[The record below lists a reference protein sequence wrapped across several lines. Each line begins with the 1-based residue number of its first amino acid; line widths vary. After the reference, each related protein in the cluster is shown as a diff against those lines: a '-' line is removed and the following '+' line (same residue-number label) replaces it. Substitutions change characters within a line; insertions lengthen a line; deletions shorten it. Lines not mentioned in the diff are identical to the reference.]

1 MQSFTLFAGQHAAAH
16 LRREG
21 LKPGDIGCVP
31 AAAGGPKGLALIPLD
46 RRLFGAAGW
55 LREVP
60 LDLVGA
66 SIGAWR
72 MFCAAQVDA
81 EAALRRLS
89 EGYVAQRY
97 NREPTTQEVSD
108 ECRKLARAV
117 LGESGWPALRAQAS
131 VLVLTTRARGVLQGD
146 ASRAAFA
153 KAALANTLSRARLA
167 AHMERVVFA
176 HGAPRVLHT
185 DLPAFD
191 PFGLTMVPLTPDN
204 AEDALLASG
213 SIPLVCDPVR
223 NPGNAPRGDYWDGG
237 LIDYHLLLPYRSRRH
252 GATVADGKLV
262 LYPHFVPYVTPGW
275 LDKYLPWRKRAR
287 GHAWLSNMLLIAPS
301 PAFLARLPNKKLPD
315 RQDFYRYG
323 LDHEGR
329 ARDWRR
335 AISECERFADEVM
348 GWLERPDPSLL
359 RPL

>member
-1 MQSFTLFAGQHAAAH
+1 MTVRSFVVLAGQHAAAQ
-16 LRREG
+16 LRHDG
-21 LKPGDIGCVP
+21 LKPTDIGCVP

-46 RRLFGAAGW
+46 RLLFGAGGW
-55 LREVP
+55 LRDVS

-81 EAALRRLS
+81 EAALQRLS

-97 NREPTTQEVSD
+97 NRKPTPREVSV

-117 LGESGWPALRAQAS
+117 LGESGWPALRPQAS

-153 KAALANTLSRARLA
+153 RAALANTLSRAQLA
-167 AHMERVVFA
+167 AHMERVVFVQ
-176 HGAPRVLHT
+176 GAPRL
-185 DLPAFD
+185 LNKERAKFD
-191 PFGLTMVPLTPDN
+191 PFGLTLVPLTAEN

-213 SIPLVCDPVR
+213 SIPLVCEPVR
-223 NPGNAPRGDYWDGG
+223 DPAGAPRGAYWDGG
-237 LIDYHLLLPYRSRRH
+237 LVDYHLLLPYHQDSQDT
-252 GATVADGKLV
+252 AGKLV
-262 LYPHFVPYVTPGW
+262 LYPHFVPFLTPGW
-275 LDKYLPWRKRAR
+275 LDKFLPWRRHVA
-287 GHAWLSNMLLIAPS
+287 GHAWLANMLLIAPS
-301 PAFLARLPNKKLPD
+301 PAFLERLPNKKLPD

-323 LDHEGR
+323 LDHAGR
-329 ARDWRR
+329 ERDWRR
-335 AISECERFADEVM
+335 AIAECERFADEVL
-348 GWLERPDPSLL
+348 GWLQQPDPSIL